1 MCVEAGVEEVRT
13 GELRIH
19 CARCGKELPVRYEP
33 YIGKVVDAILVKVL
47 RKQKLDLQVRPDFPG
62 VLVRIYNYA
71 RPMERGGSLFL
82 CFDCFREFKEKFLG
96 KVGKEEDEML
106 WTEREVE
113 ILKKLY
119 PAGVPLEEIAKVL
132 KSRTLAAIQ
141 NKAQQLGLKRKTGG
155 EIDEEYYNK
164 LVEVFEL

>member
-1 MCVEAGVEEVRT
+1 
-13 GELRIH
+13 
-19 CARCGKELPVRYEP
+19 
-33 YIGKVVDAILVKVL
+33 
-47 RKQKLDLQVRPDFPG
+47 
-62 VLVRIYNYA
+62 
-71 RPMERGGSLFL
+71 
-82 CFDCFREFKEKFLG
+82 
-96 KVGKEEDEML
+96 ML
-106 WTEREVE
+106 WTEKEVE
-113 ILKKLY
+113 ILKRLY